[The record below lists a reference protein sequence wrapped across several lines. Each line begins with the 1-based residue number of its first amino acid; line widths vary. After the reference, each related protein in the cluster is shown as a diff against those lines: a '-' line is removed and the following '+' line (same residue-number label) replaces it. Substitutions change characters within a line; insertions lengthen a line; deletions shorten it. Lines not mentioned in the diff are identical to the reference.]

1 MAAFV
6 ISQSMMKDEAIHDR
20 VVGDER
26 GVTLS
31 SDVRCFYKIKEIP
44 MADAESKIIMH
55 SRESVAYQLMQDIIA
70 QEGTS
75 QKTREYLLTLYV
87 QCLKATSG
95 VTLAVV
101 LKKD

>member
-1 MAAFV
+1 
-6 ISQSMMKDEAIHDR
+6 
-20 VVGDER
+20 
-26 GVTLS
+26 
-31 SDVRCFYKIKEIP
+31 
-44 MADAESKIIMH
+44 MADGESKIIVH

-70 QEGTS
+70 QESTS

>member
-1 MAAFV
+1 VESLFEDLAFDEKSIRLLKVLAA
-6 ISQSMMKDEAIHDR
+6 D
-20 VVGDER
+20 G
-26 GVTLS
+26 
-31 SDVRCFYKIKEIP
+31 
-44 MADAESKIIMH
+44 ESKIIVH
-55 SRESVAYQLMQDIIA
+55 SRENVAYQLMQDIIA

>member
-1 MAAFV
+1 
-6 ISQSMMKDEAIHDR
+6 
-20 VVGDER
+20 
-26 GVTLS
+26 
-31 SDVRCFYKIKEIP
+31 
-44 MADAESKIIMH
+44 
-55 SRESVAYQLMQDIIA
+55 MQDIIA